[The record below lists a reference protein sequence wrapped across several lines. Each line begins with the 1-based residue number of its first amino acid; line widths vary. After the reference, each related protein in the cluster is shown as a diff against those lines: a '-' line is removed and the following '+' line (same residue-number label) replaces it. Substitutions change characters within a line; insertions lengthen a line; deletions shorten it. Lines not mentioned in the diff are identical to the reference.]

1 MIESIIRKEN
11 KQRQQTA
18 SCIFVSATI
27 SKIYIIQSMSHYHVV
42 NPSLTLTSIQST
54 LSAHSFSP
62 CVCTPFIALLK
73 YLPLL
78 LVVTPVVTTALHPT
92 LVLENQH
99 QRILSPLLWYPFT
112 FKDFVKQSGI
122 YIRNIRSLKR
132 VTIIDGKLRVYFS
145 RFDLARISLCKLAG
159 QKLKTSV
166 RDDGRD
172 IGGYELSLLTQD
184 LCMLI

>member
-1 MIESIIRKEN
+1 M
-11 KQRQQTA
+11 
-18 SCIFVSATI
+18 
-27 SKIYIIQSMSHYHVV
+27 
-42 NPSLTLTSIQST
+42 
-54 LSAHSFSP
+54 
-62 CVCTPFIALLK
+62 CTPFIALLK

-92 LVLENQH
+92 LVLENQY

-112 FKDFVKQSGI
+112 LEDFAKQSGI
-122 YIRNIRSLKR
+122 YIRYLRSLKR
-132 VTIIDGKLRVYFS
+132 VNIIDGKLRVYFS
-145 RFDLARISLCKLAG
+145 RLDLARTSLCKQAG

>member
-1 MIESIIRKEN
+1 M
-11 KQRQQTA
+11 
-18 SCIFVSATI
+18 
-27 SKIYIIQSMSHYHVV
+27 
-42 NPSLTLTSIQST
+42 
-54 LSAHSFSP
+54 
-62 CVCTPFIALLK
+62 CTPFIALLK

-92 LVLENQH
+92 LVLENQY

-112 FKDFVKQSGI
+112 LEDFAKQSGI
-122 YIRNIRSLKR
+122 YIRNLRSLKR
-132 VTIIDGKLRVYFS
+132 VNIIDGKLRVYFS
-145 RFDLARISLCKLAG
+145 RFDLARISLCKQAG